1 MADAAPEGIAGETA
15 QLATLQ
21 ARLKEAKDRV
31 ARLARM
37 RRAYWVFGSVAGF
50 LGVFAIIIN
59 PFVFQS
65 LISSSFMSSS
75 ALTSVLRNMPLWGL
89 VTMAYG
95 GGFFAMGAVVDVRR
109 AELDAKEIED
119 EIDLLQMKSA
129 SLEQKAHKLLRIQQ
143 GQLSRYL
150 EVILQQSRGIFVVGV
165 AAMLVGVGV
174 VVFTIWETRNMGPEA
189 DTIQKAIVAA
199 VGAVGAILVNYVAAI
214 YLKMFSDIG
223 GAVQKSI
230 GSLSQSTNVNFA
242 NVLVSNITTEEGRN
256 EALKQIALGIS
267 KVGASS
273 G

>member
-1 MADAAPEGIAGETA
+1 MVEGFSVYDARSRGGDKRRQNMVDAVLEGMAGETA

-21 ARLKEAKDRV
+21 ARLKEAKDRA

-37 RRAYWVFGSVAGF
+37 RRGYWVAGSMVV
-50 LGVFAIIIN
+50 LGVIFLIN
-59 PFVFQS
+59 PLEV
-65 LISSSFMSSS
+65 IPSSF
-75 ALTSVLRNMPLWGL
+75 VLFGNVRLWGL
-89 VTMAYG
+89 LMVIYSFM
-95 GGFFAMGAVVDVRR
+95 FFAMGAVVVVRR

-174 VVFTIWETRNMGPEA
+174 VGFTIWETRNMGPEA

-230 GSLSQSTNVNFA
+230 GSL
-242 NVLVSNITTEEGRN
+242 
-256 EALKQIALGIS
+256 
-267 KVGASS
+267 
-273 G
+273 

>member
-1 MADAAPEGIAGETA
+1 MSDAAPEGIAGETA

-21 ARLKEAKDRV
+21 ARLKEAKVRE
-31 ARLARM
+31 ARLARL
-37 RRAYWVFGSVAGF
+37 RRTGLISGPVTGS
-50 LGVFAIIIN
+50 LGVVLIMS

-65 LISSSFMSSS
+65 LISP
-75 ALTSVLRNMPLWGL
+75 SVLRHMTLWGL
-89 VTMAYG
+89 LMMMY
-95 GGFFAMGAVVDVRR
+95 GGFFFLVGALVDVRR
-109 AELDAKEIED
+109 AVLDAKEIED

-174 VVFTIWETRNMGPEA
+174 VGFTIWETRNMGPEA
-189 DTIQKAIVAA
+189 DTIQKVIVAA

-223 GAVQKSI
+223 VAVQKSI